1 MNEPLPTVAIQHPTL
16 EGEWMLINQQD
27 FDPALHVLF
36 GAMPTDPAEIRTQE
50 LQGLYA
56 QDGWMAIK
64 AIATPLGIEKPETG
78 WDAAIP
84 LIVAAEFE
92 GHDAP

>member
-16 EGEWMLINQQD
+16 TGEWMLINQQE
-27 FDPALHVLF
+27 FDPALHLLY
-36 GAMPTDPAEIRTQE
+36 GAVPADPAKTRTQE
-50 LQGLYA
+50 LQDLYA

-64 AIATPLGIEKPETG
+64 AIAQPMGIDKPDDG

-84 LIVAAEFE
+84 LIVAAEI
-92 GHDAP
+92 GDG